1 MKPRFTHCRRG
12 HPQNARHYS
21 PRFGRCRLCQAL
33 AARVRY
39 AARQGIALKAPT
51 AVAPCAAVATDSATC
66 SRSPGA
72 VRPAAGASHSAP
84 GPGKGSGIAPHGKG
98 SGADLSLDYDRPPG
112 FPHDG
117 DFDLPERLTPA
128 APCLDC
134 GHGVGHYAQC
144 AAAGL
149 S

>member
-1 MKPRFTHCRRG
+1 MSLTHCHRG
-12 HPQNARHYS
+12 HPRTPRNYNARHY
-21 PRFGRCRLCQAL
+21 RCRPCQAL
-33 AARVRY
+33 TTRILY
-39 AARQGIALKAPT
+39 AARQGVSIKASAAFDASAAAPDMAAATGST
-51 AVAPCAAVATDSATC
+51 AS
-66 SRSPGA
+66 
-72 VRPAAGASHSAP
+72 VRRAAGASHSAP
-84 GPGKGSGIAPHGKG
+84 GPGNGSGIAPHGKG

>member
-1 MKPRFTHCRRG
+1 MKPRASACQRG
-12 HPQNARHYS
+12 HIFDAITTYVRADGRRECRTCRDLASARS
-21 PRFGRCRLCQAL
+21 RAK
-33 AARVRY
+33 AN
-39 AARQGIALKAPT
+39 KAPT

-66 SRSPGA
+66 SRSTGA

-84 GPGKGSGIAPHGKG
+84 GPGKGSGAAPHGKG

-134 GHGVGHYAQC
+134 GHGVGHFAQC

>member
-1 MKPRFTHCRRG
+1 MKTLFTRCFNGHVFDALTTYVRADGRRECRTCRDLAT
-12 HPQNARHYS
+12 ARS
-21 PRFGRCRLCQAL
+21 RAKSKAS
-33 AARVRY
+33 AAFDASAAAPDMAAATGSTASVR
-39 AARQGIALKAPT
+39 R
-51 AVAPCAAVATDSATC
+51 
-66 SRSPGA
+66 
-72 VRPAAGASHSAP
+72 AAGASHSAP